1 MSIDDYNYVHYW
13 GSSLINR
20 KRNRNSG
27 MELLVYVNISMKCF
41 KKTSPIK
48 KFKEPKISFFLHF
61 FNNFHQLTIEYLV
74 EGRIFIIKKY
84 FESKSINN
92 V

>member
-1 MSIDDYNYVHYW
+1 MSIVDYNYVHYW

-27 MELLVYVNISMKCF
+27 IELLVYVNISMKCF

-48 KFKEPKISFFLHF
+48 NLFFLHL
-61 FNNFHQLTIEYLV
+61 FNNFHQLKNKKHKKLTAEV
-74 EGRIFIIKKY
+74 FIK
-84 FESKSINN
+84 
-92 V
+92 

>member
-1 MSIDDYNYVHYW
+1 MSIVDYNYVHYW

-27 MELLVYVNISMKCF
+27 IELLVYVNISMKCL

-48 KFKEPKISFFLHF
+48 KLKEPKIYFFY
-61 FNNFHQLTIEYLV
+61 IYL
-74 EGRIFIIKKY
+74 ITFI
-84 FESKSINN
+84 N
-92 V
+92 

>member
-1 MSIDDYNYVHYW
+1 MSIVDYNYVHYW

-41 KKTSPIK
+41 KKTSPSK
-48 KFKEPKISFFLHF
+48 NSKNQKFLFFY
-61 FNNFHQLTIEYLV
+61 IYL
-74 EGRIFIIKKY
+74 ITFI
-84 FESKSINN
+84 N
-92 V
+92 

>member
-1 MSIDDYNYVHYW
+1 MSIVDYNYVHYW

-27 MELLVYVNISMKCF
+27 IELLVYVNISMKCF

-48 KFKEPKISFFLHF
+48 KFKEPKIYFFY
-61 FNNFHQLTIEYLV
+61 IYL
-74 EGRIFIIKKY
+74 ITFIY
-84 FESKSINN
+84 
-92 V
+92 